1 MVKRV
6 LVTGLCGFVGRNV
19 VAPLLSRGFEIHGT
33 TSRAGQSAI
42 AGVQRLHEIDLLEG
56 GAAAG
61 LISEVTPTHLLH
73 LAWAPSGSRMRDP
86 AENRAWTRA
95 SLSLFEAFAQAPGRR
110 AVFAGSCAEY
120 DWSHEVLSEATTPS
134 KAATVYGAAKNA
146 VREAIAASSAA
157 LAHGSAWARLFFLYG
172 PHEPRG
178 RLVSDVCVGLIENRP
193 IELSEGRQE
202 RDYLH
207 VADAAE
213 ALAALLD
220 GDLRGIINIG
230 SGRAVAIRD
239 IARLLGERAGRPD
252 LLAFGRRPLAPGEPS
267 RLVADI
273 GRLSRDLAFA
283 PKYRLEAGLAQ
294 TLEWWRNEHHV

>member
-1 MVKRV
+1 MKRV

-19 VAPLLSRGFEIHGT
+19 VAPLLSRGFEIHGV
-33 TSRAGQSAI
+33 TSRPAQSEI
-42 AGVQRLHEIDLLEG
+42 VGVERLHQTDLLRD
-56 GAAAG
+56 GAAAR
-61 LISEVTPTHLLH
+61 LISSVTPTHLLH
-73 LAWAPSGSRMRDP
+73 LAWAASGSRMRDP
-86 AENRAWTRA
+86 AENQAWTRA
-95 SLSLFEAFAQAPGRR
+95 SISLFEEFGRAHGQR

-120 DWSHEVLSEATTPS
+120 DWTHEVLNEATTAAMPS
-134 KAATVYGAAKNA
+134 TVYGAAKNA
-146 VREAIAASSAA
+146 VREAIAASSDA
-157 LAHGSAWARLFFLYG
+157 LALGSAWARLFFLYG

-178 RLVSDVCVGLIENRP
+178 RLVSDVCIGLIENRP
-193 IELSEGRQE
+193 IALSEGRQE

-213 ALAALLD
+213 ALAALVD
-220 GDLRGIINIG
+220 GGFQGVINVG
-230 SGRAVAIRD
+230 SGKAVAIRD

-252 LLAFGRRPLAPGEPS
+252 LLAFGTRPLAQGEPS

-294 TLEWWRNEHHV
+294 TLEWWRSEHHV

>member
-1 MVKRV
+1 MKRV

-19 VAPLLSRGFEIHGT
+19 VAPLLSRGFEIHGV
-33 TSRAGQSAI
+33 TSRAAQSEI
-42 AGVQRLHEIDLLEG
+42 MGVERLHQTDLLRD
-56 GAAAG
+56 GAAAR
-61 LISEVTPTHLLH
+61 LISSVTPTHLLH
-73 LAWAPSGSRMRDP
+73 LAWAPSGTRMRDP

-95 SLSLFEAFAQAPGRR
+95 SISLFEEFGRAHGRR

-120 DWSHEVLSEATTPS
+120 DWTHEVLNEAATPAIPS
-134 KAATVYGAAKNA
+134 TVYGAAKNA
-146 VREAIAASSAA
+146 VREAIAASSDA
-157 LAHGSAWARLFFLYG
+157 LALGSAWARLFFLYG

-178 RLVSDVCVGLIENRP
+178 RLVSDVCIGLIENRP

-213 ALAALLD
+213 ALAALVD
-220 GDLRGIINIG
+220 GHFQGVINVG
-230 SGRAVAIRD
+230 SGKAAAIRD

-252 LLAFGRRPLAPGEPS
+252 LLAFGMRPLAQGEPS

-294 TLEWWRNEHHV
+294 TLEWWRSEHHV

>member
-1 MVKRV
+1 MVKRA

-19 VAPLLSRGFEIHGT
+19 VAPLLNRGFEIHGT
-33 TSRAGQSAI
+33 TSRANQPAI
-42 AGVQRLHEIDLLEG
+42 AGVARLHEIDLLQS
-56 GAAAG
+56 GAVAG
-61 LISEVTPTHLLH
+61 LISKVAPTHLLH
-73 LAWAPSGSRMRDP
+73 LAWAPSGARMRDP
-86 AENRAWTRA
+86 AENRAWTGA
-95 SLSLFEAFAQAPGRR
+95 SISLFEAFGRAHGRR

-120 DWSHEVLSEATTPS
+120 DWSHERLNEATTPS
-134 KAATVYGAAKNA
+134 APATFYGAAKNA

-157 LAHGSAWARLFFLYG
+157 LEHGCAWARLFFLYG

-178 RLVSDVCVGLIENRP
+178 RLVSDVCAGLIENRP
-193 IELSEGRQE
+193 IELSEGRQR

-220 GDLRGIINIG
+220 GDVRGIINIG
-230 SGRAVAIRD
+230 SGDAVAIRD
-239 IARLLGERAGRPD
+239 IALLLGERAGRPE

-267 RLVADI
+267 RLAADI
-273 GRLSRDLAFA
+273 GRLSRELGFA

-294 TLEWWRNEHHV
+294 TLEWWRNEHHA